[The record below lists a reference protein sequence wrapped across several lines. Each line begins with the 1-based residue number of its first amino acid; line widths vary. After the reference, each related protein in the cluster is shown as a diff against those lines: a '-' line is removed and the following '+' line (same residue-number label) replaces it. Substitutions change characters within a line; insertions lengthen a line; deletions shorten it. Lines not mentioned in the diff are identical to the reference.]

1 VIKLITMRKIIL
13 LLFLVFFIP
22 VLPKAQ
28 TLFTYGNNAVNV
40 KEFLRAYN
48 KVNAAPAVNKEKS
61 IREYLELF
69 INSKLKIREAYEKGY
84 DTLATF
90 KDELYTLRN
99 QVTENY
105 MNDTASFNAL
115 LKEAF
120 TRSQKDIRVEHI
132 FIPYKTVNGVSD
144 SAIAKLKIGEAQ
156 MQLRAGKSFEEV
168 ALKYS
173 QDPSVSI
180 NRGDLGFI
188 TVFSLPYEFEN
199 IIYKTAP
206 GIISA
211 PYKSKSGY
219 HIFKNLGERKALGK
233 IKASQILLAIPPGS
247 PDPVKEKI
255 RLLAD
260 SIYGQLLKGADFAK
274 MAGQFSNDYISAA
287 SNGQI
292 PDFVTGTYDPVFE
305 KVIFGLSKDG
315 DISKPF
321 FTSHGYHIVKRNG
334 ITPVATSLNNKAAT
348 DELKSRLEKDLRMN
362 VTKER
367 MYNRIITA
375 AGFQKLPYQEQQ
387 LWLYADSVLDFK
399 QPRVAFS
406 INKETP
412 LFKLGDKV
420 KTVNDFLTYAMTNRQ
435 INGGAGVKSHAQ
447 VMEEFKR
454 QAAFEYFR
462 DHLEDYNADFRN
474 QMNDFKE
481 GNLFFD
487 IMMKNIWAVAQNDT
501 AGQREYFN
509 RNKSKYQW
517 QNSADAVIFYCSD
530 EQIAQQLL
538 NAVKKNPA
546 AWKDEVQKFGDR
558 STVDSGRYE
567 ISKIPG
573 TKKII
578 PMAGMVTAIEKNPD
592 DNSAAFS
599 YILNVYTKPSFKT
612 FEEARSDVIAD
623 YQNELEIK
631 WVAELKRK
639 YPVKVNEAVLK
650 TIIK

>member
-1 VIKLITMRKIIL
+1 MRKLIL
-13 LLFLVFFIP
+13 LLFAVFFIT
-22 VLPKAQ
+22 VLPEAQ
-28 TLFTYGNNAVNV
+28 TLFTYGNNSVDV

-48 KVNAAPAVNKEKS
+48 KVNVAPVVNKEKS

-90 KDELYTLRN
+90 KDELSALRN

-120 TRSQKDIRVEHI
+120 TRSQKDIRLGHI

-144 SAIAKLKIGEAQ
+144 SAIAKLKINEAQ

-173 QDPSVSI
+173 QDPSVNI
-180 NRGDLGFI
+180 NKGDLGYI
-188 TVFSLPYEFEN
+188 TVFTLPYEFEN
-199 IIYKTAP
+199 IIYKTGP
-206 GIISA
+206 GKVSA

-219 HIFKNLGERKALGK
+219 HIFKNNGERKALGK
-233 IKASQILLAIPPGS
+233 IKASQILFAIPPGAS
-247 PDPVKEKI
+247 NSEKEKI
-255 RLLAD
+255 KLLAD
-260 SIYGQLLKGADFAK
+260 SIYGQLLKGGDFAK
-274 MAGQFSNDYISAA
+274 LAGQFSNDYISGA
-287 SNGQI
+287 SGGQI
-292 PDFVTGTYDPVFE
+292 QEFVTGTYDPVFE
-305 KVIFGLSKDG
+305 NVIFSLKDG
-315 DISKPF
+315 AISKPF

-334 ITPVATSLNNKAAT
+334 ITPIATSLNNKTAA
-348 DELKSRLEKDLRMN
+348 DDLKSRLEKDLRMN

-375 AGFQKLPYQEQQ
+375 AGFKKLPYQEQQ
-387 LWLYADSVLDFK
+387 LWLYADSMFGIK
-399 QPRVAFS
+399 NPGVAFS
-406 INKETP
+406 INHATP
-412 LFKLGDKV
+412 IFKLGDKV

-435 INGGAGVKSHAQ
+435 IVGSAAAKPHAQ

-462 DHLEDYNADFRN
+462 EHLEDYNADFRN

-501 AGQREYFN
+501 TGQREYFN
-509 RNKSKYQW
+509 RNKNKYQW

-538 NAVKKNPA
+538 EAVKKNPT
-546 AWKDEVQKFGDR
+546 AWKDEVQRFGDR
-558 STVDSGRYE
+558 STVDSGRFE
-567 ISKIPG
+567 IAKIPG
-573 TKKII
+573 LKNIT
-578 PMAGMVTAIEKNPD
+578 PRAGMVTGIEKNMD

-599 YILNVYTKPSFKT
+599 YILNVYTNPSPKT
-612 FEEARSDVIAD
+612 FEEARSDVITD

-631 WVAELKRK
+631 WIADLKRK

-650 TIIK
+650 SIIK

>member
-1 VIKLITMRKIIL
+1 MRKIIL
-13 LLFLVFFIP
+13 LFFAVFFIT
-22 VLPKAQ
+22 VLPEAQ
-28 TLFTYGNNAVNV
+28 TLFTYGNNSVDV

-48 KVNAAPAVNKEKS
+48 KVNVAPVLNKEKS

-69 INSKLKIREAYEKGY
+69 INSKLKISEAYEKRY

-90 KDELYTLRN
+90 KDELAALRN
-99 QVTENY
+99 QVSENY

-115 LKEAF
+115 LREAF
-120 TRSQKDIRVEHI
+120 TRSQKDIRVGHI
-132 FIPYKTVNGVSD
+132 YIPYKTVNGVSD
-144 SAIAKLKIGEAQ
+144 SAIAKLKINEAQ

-173 QDPSVSI
+173 QDPSVST
-180 NRGDLGFI
+180 NKGDLGYI

-199 IIYKTAP
+199 IIYKTGP
-206 GIISA
+206 GKVSS

-219 HIFKNLGERKALGK
+219 HIFKNIGERKALGK
-233 IKASQILLAIPPGS
+233 VKASQILLAIPPGS
-247 PDPVKEKI
+247 PASEKEKI

-274 MAGQFSNDYISAA
+274 LAAQFSNDYISAA
-287 SNGQI
+287 SGGQI
-292 PDFVTGTYDPVFE
+292 PEFVTGTYDPAFE
-305 KVIFGLSKDG
+305 NVIFGLPKDG
-315 DISKPF
+315 AISKPF

-334 ITPVATSLNNKAAT
+334 IIPIATSFNNKEAV
-348 DELKSRLEKDLRMN
+348 DELKSKLEKDLRMN

-367 MYNRIITA
+367 MYSRIITA
-375 AGFQKLPYQEQQ
+375 AGFQKLSYPEQQ

-399 QPRVAFS
+399 KPGVTFS
-406 INKETP
+406 INHATP

-420 KTVNDFLTYAMTNRQ
+420 KTVNDFLTYTMTNRQ
-435 INGGAGVKSHAQ
+435 LGGGAAVKPHAQ

-454 QAAFEYFR
+454 QTAFEYFR
-462 DHLEDYNADFRN
+462 EHLEDYNSDFRS

-501 AGQREYFN
+501 TGQREYFS
-509 RNKSKYQW
+509 RNKNKYQW

-530 EQIAQQLL
+530 EQIAQQLME
-538 NAVKKNPA
+538 AVKKNPA
-546 AWKDEVQKFGDR
+546 GWKDEIQRFGDR
-558 STVDSGRYE
+558 STVDSGRFE

-573 TKKII
+573 TKNIT
-578 PMAGMVTAIEKNPD
+578 PRAGMITGIEKNAD
-592 DNSAAFS
+592 DNSAAFA
-599 YILNVYTKPSFKT
+599 YILNIYTNPSLKT
-612 FEEARSDVIAD
+612 FEEARSDVITD
-623 YQNELEIK
+623 YQNELELK
-631 WVAELKRK
+631 WIAELKRK

>member
-13 LLFLVFFIP
+13 LLFAVFIIT

-28 TLFTYGNNAVNV
+28 TLFTYGNNAVEV

-48 KVNAAPAVNKEKS
+48 KVNAAPATNKEKS

-69 INSKLKIREAYEKGY
+69 INSKLKIREAYERGY

-90 KDELYTLRN
+90 KDELYALRN

-120 TRSQKDIRVEHI
+120 TRSQKDIRVGHI

-144 SAIAKLKIGEAQ
+144 SAIAKLKIAEAQ
-156 MQLRAGKSFEEV
+156 MQLKAGKSFEETAV
-168 ALKYS
+168 KYS
-173 QDPSVSI
+173 QDPSVNI
-180 NRGDLGFI
+180 NKGDLGYI
-188 TVFSLPYEFEN
+188 TVFTLPYEFEN
-199 IIYKTAP
+199 IIYKTAS
-206 GIISA
+206 GKVSA

-247 PDPVKEKI
+247 PNSEKEKI

-274 MAGQFSNDYISAA
+274 MAAQFSNDYISAA
-287 SNGQI
+287 SDGRM

-305 KVIFGLSKDG
+305 NVIFGLSKDG
-315 DISKPF
+315 AISKPF

-334 ITPVATSLNNKAAT
+334 ITPVATSLNNKAAA
-348 DELKSRLEKDLRMN
+348 DELKSRLEKDPRMN
-362 VTKER
+362 VTRER
-367 MYNRIITA
+367 MYNRIVSA
-375 AGFQKLPYQEQQ
+375 AGFKRLPYPDQQ

-406 INKETP
+406 INNSTP

-435 INGGAGVKSHAQ
+435 ITGGAGVKSHAQ

-454 QAAFEYFR
+454 QVAFEYFR
-462 DHLEDYNADFRN
+462 EHLEDYNADFRN

-487 IMMKNIWAVAQNDT
+487 IMMKNVWSVAQNDT
-501 AGQREYFN
+501 AGQRNYFN
-509 RNKSKYQW
+509 LNKNKYKW
-517 QNSADAVIFYCSD
+517 QNSADAVVFYSSD
-530 EQIAQQLL
+530 EQTAQQLMES
-538 NAVKKNPA
+538 VKKNLS
-546 AWKDEVQKFGDR
+546 AWRDEIQKFGDR

-573 TKKII
+573 TKKVI
-578 PMAGMVTAIEKNPD
+578 PRAGMVTGIEKNTD

-599 YILNVYTKPSFKT
+599 YIINVYTNPSQKT
-612 FEEARSDVIAD
+612 FEEARSDVISD

-631 WVAELKRK
+631 WLAELKRK

-650 TIIK
+650 KIIK

>member
-1 VIKLITMRKIIL
+1 MRKLIL
-13 LLFLVFFIP
+13 LLFAVFFIT
-22 VLPKAQ
+22 VLPEAQ
-28 TLFTYGNNAVNV
+28 TLFTYGNNSVDV

-48 KVNAAPAVNKEKS
+48 KVNVAPVVNKEKS

-90 KDELYTLRN
+90 KDELSALRN

-120 TRSQKDIRVEHI
+120 TRSQKDIRLGHI

-144 SAIAKLKIGEAQ
+144 SAIAKLKINEAQ

-173 QDPSVSI
+173 QDPSVNI
-180 NRGDLGFI
+180 NKGDLGYI
-188 TVFSLPYEFEN
+188 TVFTLPYEFEN
-199 IIYKTAP
+199 IIYKTGP
-206 GIISA
+206 GKVSA

-219 HIFKNLGERKALGK
+219 HIFKNNGERKALGK
-233 IKASQILLAIPPGS
+233 IKASQILFAIPPGAS
-247 PDPVKEKI
+247 NSEKEKI
-255 RLLAD
+255 KLLAD
-260 SIYGQLLKGADFAK
+260 SIYGQLLKGGDFAK
-274 MAGQFSNDYISAA
+274 LAGQFSNDYISGA
-287 SNGQI
+287 SGGQI
-292 PDFVTGTYDPVFE
+292 QEFVTGTYDPVFE
-305 KVIFGLSKDG
+305 NVIFSLKDG
-315 DISKPF
+315 AISKPF

-334 ITPVATSLNNKAAT
+334 ITPIATTLNNKAAA

-362 VTKER
+362 VTIER

-375 AGFQKLPYQEQQ
+375 AGFKKLPYQEQQ

-406 INKETP
+406 INHATP
-412 LFKLGDKV
+412 IFRLGDKV
-420 KTVNDFLTYAMTNRQ
+420 KTVNDFLTYANTNRQ
-435 INGGAGVKSHAQ
+435 IVGGTAVKPHTL

-454 QAAFEYFR
+454 QVAFEYFR
-462 DHLEDYNADFRN
+462 EHLEDYNTDFRN
-474 QMNDFKE
+474 QMKDFKE

-501 AGQREYFN
+501 TGQREYFN
-509 RNKSKYQW
+509 RNKNKYQW

-530 EQIAQQLL
+530 EQIAQQLME
-538 NAVKKNPA
+538 AVKKNPA
-546 AWKDEVQKFGDR
+546 AWKDEIQRFGDR
-558 STVDSGRYE
+558 ATVDSGRYE

-573 TKKII
+573 IKKIT
-578 PMAGMVTAIEKNPD
+578 PKAGIVTGIEKNMD

-599 YILNVYTKPSFKT
+599 YILNVYTNPSLKT
-612 FEEARSDVIAD
+612 FEEARSDVITD

-631 WVAELKRK
+631 WMAELKRK
-639 YPVKVNEAVLK
+639 YPVKVNEAVLNK
-650 TIIK
+650 IIKNRDFQD